1 MTQNVPDARPILRSR
16 SHSSDTVYKTQLI
29 KETTVKDL
37 ARTQQDGW
45 IPLPRVGRSET
56 ATDPGRARPLPDAK
70 FAYTISEVGELL
82 GFCRATIYKLIAA
95 GELRTVNLSDRAP
108 RVLRDELLGFL
119 DRKAAEAAAVE
130 EGVRRKFG
138 LRAGVR

>member
-1 MTQNVPDARPILRSR
+1 MNDSI
-16 SHSSDTVYKTQLI
+16 KT
-29 KETTVKDL
+29 E
-37 ARTQQDGW
+37 QDGW
-45 IPLPRVGRSET
+45 IPLPRTRRAET
-56 ATDPGRARPLPDAK
+56 ATEPDRARPLPDAK

-82 GFCRATIYKLIAA
+82 GFCRATIYKLIAG